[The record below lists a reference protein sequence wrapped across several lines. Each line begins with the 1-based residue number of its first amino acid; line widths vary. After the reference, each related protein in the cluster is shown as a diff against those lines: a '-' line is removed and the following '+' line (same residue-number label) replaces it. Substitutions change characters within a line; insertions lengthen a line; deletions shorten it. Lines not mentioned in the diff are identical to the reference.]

1 MLAILDDMKKFARLI
16 KTLDSTNKTTIK
28 VQALADYFKVA
39 GDTDK
44 VWTIAILS
52 HRRPPRPVNT
62 TLLREWASELAN
74 IPLWLFEESYH
85 IVGDLAETI
94 ALVVPSTQ
102 TSTEK
107 SLTRFLKEMIALKKK
122 PDEEKK
128 AYLYENWKVLDYYE
142 RFVFCKLI
150 TGSFRIGV
158 SQKLMTRALAKAT
171 DIDEDILAYKLMGN
185 WNPNKISFQ
194 ELILEENESDYLSK
208 PYPFY
213 LAYAIEGDVSDLGDV
228 NDWSAEHKWD
238 GIRSQVILRNDEIFV
253 WSRGEEL
260 VTDKYPEFGKF
271 VGVIPNGTVI
281 DGEILPFP
289 KEQIGT
295 FNDLQKRIGRKT
307 VSKNLLKKV
316 PVILKAYDLLE
327 WEGKDIRNTPFIDRR
342 RLLETLFRSVRPPGR
357 LESARHRRSRGPAS
371 EKVAS
376 RIRQSAG
383 SETDGETIK
392 SIASKT
398 APKQAKGTKNKDQ
411 PAEMPV
417 SSAVEI
423 PLHLSETIHFNSWE
437 EAAKERERSR
447 EVRSEGLM
455 LKRKDSPYLVG
466 RKKGDWWK
474 WKVDPL
480 TIDAVLTYAMRG
492 HGRRSNLFTD
502 YTFALWDE
510 KEDGE
515 RELVTFAKAYSGL
528 TDAEFRKVDNWIK
541 RNTLERFGPVRSVT
555 PHHVFEIAFEGI
567 APSTRHKSGVATR
580 FPRILRWRKDKKIE
594 EANTLSDLK
603 RLIPSLTS
611 ESG

>member
-1 MLAILDDMKKFARLI
+1 MSKQLKRVRQIARLNGRGRPHFARNYDIMKHFARLI

-28 VQALADYFKVA
+28 VQALANYFKVA
-39 GDTDK
+39 DDADK

-62 TLLREWASELAN
+62 TLLREWASELSN

-94 ALVVPSTQ
+94 ALVIPSNPA
-102 TSTEK
+102 STEK
-107 SLTRFLKEMIALKKK
+107 SLTRFLEEMSALKKK
-122 PDEEKK
+122 PDDEKK

-142 RFVFCKLI
+142 RFVFTKLI

-158 SQKLMTRALAKAT
+158 SQKLMTRALSKAT
-171 DIDEDILAYKLMGN
+171 EIDEDILAYKLMGN
-185 WNPNKISFQ
+185 WNPDKISFQ

-213 LAYAIEGDVSDLGDV
+213 LAYAIESEVNDLGDV

-238 GIRSQVILRNDEIFV
+238 GIRSQIILRNDEIFV

-260 VTDKYPEFGKF
+260 VTDKYPEFHEF

-281 DGEILPFP
+281 DGEILPYP
-289 KEQIGT
+289 KGEIGT

-307 VSKNLLKKV
+307 VSKNLLQKV

-327 WEGKDIRNTPFIDRR
+327 WEGDDIREMAFIERR
-342 RLLETLFRSVRPPGR
+342 KLLGKLFHSVAEPVPNPTQAAAKRAIETAVS
-357 LESARHRRSRGPAS
+357 STA
-371 EKVAS
+371 
-376 RIRQSAG
+376 
-383 SETDGETIK
+383 ET
-392 SIASKT
+392 S
-398 APKQAKGTKNKDQ
+398 
-411 PAEMPV
+411 V

-423 PLHLSETIHFNSWE
+423 PLHLSETIHFTSWE
-437 EAAKERERSR
+437 EAAKERGRSR
-447 EVRSEGLM
+447 EVHSEGLM

-502 YTFALWDE
+502 YTFALWDNKENGE
-510 KEDGE
+510 K
-515 RELVTFAKAYSGL
+515 ELVTFAKAYSGL

-541 RNTLERFGPVRSVT
+541 KNTLERFGPVRSVT

-567 APSTRHKSGVATR
+567 ALSKRHKSGVATR
-580 FPRILRWRKDKKIE
+580 FPRILRWRQDKKIG
-594 EANTLSDLK
+594 EANSLKDLK
-603 RLIPSLTS
+603 DMIV
-611 ESG
+611 